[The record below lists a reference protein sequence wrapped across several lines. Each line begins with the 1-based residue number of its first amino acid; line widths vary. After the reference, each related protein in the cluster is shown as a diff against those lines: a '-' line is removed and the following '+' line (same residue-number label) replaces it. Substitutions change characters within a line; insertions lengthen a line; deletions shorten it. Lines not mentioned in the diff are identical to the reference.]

1 MRNKF
6 VKSVMARYRLLE
18 LRKEHGKTQKQ
29 LAHDLGITQG
39 FLSSVENG
47 RNPFP
52 DERVEDLRKVFPGVD
67 LTEYEVPEEDYPHY
81 LETVGSNNRFS
92 EVRIND
98 PETLRQMLE
107 MLERVNRDTEKEKN
121 CDDEEI
127 KRLREENARLSR
139 QLDEQ
144 RSKYDDCRDREIEL
158 RDELWRLREL
168 LTSHG
173 IPYTQEKK

>member
-1 MRNKF
+1 M
-6 VKSVMARYRLLE
+6 
-18 LRKEHGKTQKQ
+18 RKEHGKTQKQ

-67 LTEYEVPEEDYPHY
+67 LTEYEVPEEEYPRY

-121 CDDEEI
+121 
-127 KRLREENARLSR
+127 
-139 QLDEQ
+139 
-144 RSKYDDCRDREIEL
+144 RDRK
-158 RDELWRLREL
+158 
-168 LTSHG
+168 SVV
-173 IPYTQEKK
+173 

>member
-1 MRNKF
+1 
-6 VKSVMARYRLLE
+6 MARYRLLE
-18 LRKEHGKTQKQ
+18 LRKENGKTQKQ

-67 LTEYEVPEEDYPHY
+67 LSKYEVGEEDYPHY
-81 LETVGSNNRFS
+81 LETIGSNNRFS

-107 MLERVNRDTEKEKN
+107 LLERVNRDTDKEKN
-121 CDDEEI
+121 CDEDEI
-127 KRLREENARLSR
+127 KRLREENARLSHR
-139 QLDEQ
+139 LDES
-144 RSKYDDCRDREIEL
+144 RTKYDASRDKEIEL
-158 RDELWRLREL
+158 REEVWRLREI

-173 IPYTQEKK
+173 IDYTQEKKL

>member
-1 MRNKF
+1 
-6 VKSVMARYRLLE
+6 MARYRLLE

-52 DERVEDLRKVFPGVD
+52 DERVEDLRKLFPGVD
-67 LTEYEVPEEDYPHY
+67 LTKYEVPEDDYPRY
-81 LETVGSNNRFS
+81 LETIGSNNRFS

-98 PETLRQMLE
+98 PDTLRQMLE
-107 MLERVNRDTEKEKN
+107 LLERVNRDTDKAKD
-121 CDDEEI
+121 CDEDEI
-127 KRLREENARLSR
+127 KRLREENARLSHR
-139 QLDEQ
+139 LEEA
-144 RSKYDDCRDREIEL
+144 RAKYDASRDKEIEL
-158 RDELWRLREL
+158 REEVWRLREI

-173 IPYTQEKK
+173 IEYTQEKKL

>member
-1 MRNKF
+1 
-6 VKSVMARYRLLE
+6 MARYRLLE

-52 DERVEDLRKVFPGVD
+52 DERVEDLRKAFPGVD
-67 LTEYEVPEEDYPHY
+67 LTEYEVPEEEYPRY

-121 CDDEEI
+121 GDDEEI

-144 RSKYDDCRDREIEL
+144 RAKYDDCRDREIEL

-173 IPYTQEKK
+173 IAYTQEKKL

>member
-1 MRNKF
+1 
-6 VKSVMARYRLLE
+6 MARYRLLE
-18 LRKEHGKTQKQ
+18 LRKEHGKTQKK
-29 LAHDLGITQG
+29 LAEELGITQG

-52 DERVEDLRKVFPGVD
+52 DERVEDLRKAFPGVD
-67 LTEYEVPEEDYPHY
+67 LTEYEVGEDDYPRY
-81 LETVGSNNRFS
+81 LETIGSNNKFS

-107 MLERVNRDTEKEKN
+107 LLERVNRDTDKAKN
-121 CDDEEI
+121 SDEDEI

-144 RSKYDDCRDREIEL
+144 RTKYDECRDRELEL
-158 RDELWRLREL
+158 NREIWRLREIL
-168 LTSHG
+168 LSNG